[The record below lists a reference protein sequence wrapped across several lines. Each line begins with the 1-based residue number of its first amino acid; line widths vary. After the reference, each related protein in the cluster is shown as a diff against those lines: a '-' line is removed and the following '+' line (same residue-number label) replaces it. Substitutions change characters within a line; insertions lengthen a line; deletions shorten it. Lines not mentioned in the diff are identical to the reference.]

1 MEMVLVIRRTRN
13 TAIKMAV
20 GCSALASVFLLNGAG
35 AYAEDINKIQPSDVY
50 QVQDQNQGNNEFLI
64 DEPIK

>member
-1 MEMVLVIRRTRN
+1 
-13 TAIKMAV
+13 MAL

-35 AYAEDINKIQPSDVY
+35 AYAEDINKIQASDVY

-64 DEPIK
+64 DEPIKYYYI